1 MSLKHLSFHTAG
13 ESHGRGLV
21 AVVEGVPAGLPL
33 DPSADIDPDLIRRQ
47 GGYGRGRRMQI
58 ESDRAEIVSGLR
70 LGTTLGSPVSM
81 VIWNRDWKNWTTAM
95 AHEPPEP
102 DINPKALRP
111 VYLPRPGHADLTGV
125 LKYDRRDA
133 RDVLERASARET
145 AARVA
150 CGAVARTLLGEL
162 GVTVGSHVTRIGG
175 VEARVA
181 DALPADLNGVADAS
195 PLRTLDREA
204 ETDMIAAID
213 AAREEGDTVGGCFEV
228 VVRGL
233 PVGLGSYVSWD
244 RKLDGRLAQA
254 VMSVHAVKGVEI
266 GPAFINAAR
275 PGSRVHDAI
284 HLDGTERRAGGFGRA
299 GNRAGGLEG
308 GITTGTPLVVRG
320 AMKPISTLLKKRL
333 PSVDLRDGSS
343 RVATVERSDVCAVPA
358 AAVVAEA
365 MVALV
370 AADAILE
377 KFGGD
382 SLGELRRNLDSYVE
396 HLAAR
401 GFGERGTGVEGEAG
415 APGAGIS

>member
-1 MSLKHLSFHTAG
+1 MPLDHLSFHTAG

-21 AVVEGVPAGLPL
+21 AVLEGVPAGLPL
-33 DPSADIDPDLIRRQ
+33 DAASDIDPDLRRRM

-58 ESDRAEIVSGLR
+58 EADQAEVISGLR
-70 LGTTLGSPVSM
+70 LGVTLGSPVSL

-95 AHEPPEP
+95 AHGAPDPEG
-102 DINPKALRP
+102 NPKALRP
-111 VYLPRPGHADLTGV
+111 VYLPRPGHADLAGV

-150 CGAVARTLLGEL
+150 CGAVARTLLREIGAS
-162 GVTVGSHVTRIGG
+162 VGSHVTRIGD
-175 VEARVA
+175 VEARA
-181 DALPADLNGVADAS
+181 QDDLPADLNGAADPS
-195 PLRTLDREA
+195 PLRTLDRAA
-204 ETDMIAAID
+204 ETAMIAAID
-213 AAREEGDTVGGCFEV
+213 DAKRAGDTLGGCFEV

-254 VMSVHAVKGVEI
+254 VMSVHAIKGVEI
-266 GPAFINAAR
+266 GPAFVNAGR

-284 HLDGTERRAGGFGRA
+284 HRDEARPRAGGFGRA

-308 GITTGTPLVVRG
+308 GITTGSPLVVRG
-320 AMKPISTLLKKRL
+320 AMKPISTLLRNRL
-333 PSVDLRDGSS
+333 PSVDLRDGSTKH
-343 RVATVERSDVCAVPA
+343 ATVERSDVCAVPA

-370 AADAILE
+370 VADALLE

-382 SLGELRRNLDSYVE
+382 SLGELRRNLDSYVK

-401 GFGERGTGVEGEAG
+401 GFRGRGAEGQ
-415 APGAGIS
+415 